1 MIIANNAKL
10 NNKIQKKT
18 IKLKSQKRVILKLKT
33 NNKKIKLINVLI
45 VQDLENINAIK
56 INVLRI
62 IYQELFF
69 LIKIFFYKGNYYIF
83 YDYRNLVTDFN
94 GAIFSLTDSDNSTSI

>member
-33 NNKKIKLINVLI
+33 NNKKIKLIN
-45 VQDLENINAIK
+45 
-56 INVLRI
+56 
-62 IYQELFF
+62 
-69 LIKIFFYKGNYYIF
+69 
-83 YDYRNLVTDFN
+83 
-94 GAIFSLTDSDNSTSI
+94 NSTQY